1 MTVRT
6 VARTIR
12 YKSRLLHEIKLAE
25 ADDALIN
32 RRQATEWICGCAAL
46 RNGLAAGWLA
56 GGCSGLAK
64 LT

>member
-32 RRQATEWICGCAAL
+32 RRQAIRMDLWMRCAAQRL
-46 RNGLAAGWLA
+46 
-56 GGCSGLAK
+56 
-64 LT
+64 

>member
-1 MTVRT
+1 MRT
-6 VARTIR
+6 AARTIR

-32 RRQATEWICGCAAL
+32 RRQAIRMDSFCGCAAL

-56 GGCSGLAK
+56 AAVVA
-64 LT
+64 

>member
-6 VARTIR
+6 AARTIR

-32 RRQATEWICGCAAL
+32 RRQAIRMDSFCGCAAL
-46 RNGLAAGWLA
+46 RNGFRRRP
-56 GGCSGLAK
+56 
-64 LT
+64 